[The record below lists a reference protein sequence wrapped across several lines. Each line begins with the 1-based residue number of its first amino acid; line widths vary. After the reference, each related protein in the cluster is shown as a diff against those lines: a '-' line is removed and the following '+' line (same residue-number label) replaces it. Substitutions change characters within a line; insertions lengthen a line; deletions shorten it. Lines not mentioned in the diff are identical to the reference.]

1 MVTTRSSEPLTIK
14 SETSPS
20 PETVD
25 KFITLL
31 SKSFTSVPLTTAFIT
46 EIDGVKSGSK
56 ASSLSADRLH
66 QHFSLGIPA
75 AAKANILL
83 LHDDAFTAAALIE
96 PPDFCGIP
104 PSQARRNPG
113 PILTQ
118 WRTLA
123 RQLKAKHL
131 ALPDSGPR
139 SWDTPAAPSQSSGGP
154 SEDPYPSN
162 FNKDASVEIR
172 PFYHIALATKD
183 SSLDAAKQEAAL
195 KSLLEPILQK
205 AKKEGVPVWAEA
217 SLAEKKEEYENLG
230 FRVVEEVLVGE
241 GKSNENGWPTSGGSG
256 VRCWGLI
263 YDGHLQ

>member
-1 MVTTRSSEPLTIK
+1 VS
-14 SETSPS
+14 
-20 PETVD
+20 
-25 KFITLL
+25 
-31 SKSFTSVPLTTAFIT
+31 
-46 EIDGVKSGSK
+46 EIDQVPPNSNHKNLTSE
-56 ASSLSADRLH
+56 RLH
-66 QHFSLGIPA
+66 KHFSLGIPA

-83 LHDDAFTAAALIE
+83 LHDDAFNAAALIE
-96 PPDFCGIP
+96 PPDFCGVP

-118 WRTLA
+118 WRTIA
-123 RQLKAKHL
+123 RELKAKHL

-183 SSLDAAKQEAAL
+183 PSLDPAKQEAAF
-195 KSLLEPILQK
+195 KALLSPVLEK
-205 AKKEGVPVWAEA
+205 AKEEGVPVWAEA
-217 SLAEKKEEYENLG
+217 SLAEKKDEYEKLG
-230 FRVVEEVLVGE
+230 FRVAEEVTVGK
-241 GKSNENGWPTSGGSG
+241 GKASEQGWPAEGGAG

-263 YDGHLQ
+263 YDDHIQ